1 MIRNHKLRC
10 GVFTQH
16 HVDQLDFD
24 KTPYQLMKDL
34 YPKDDEQKIR
44 SQLARFG
51 VTEGEN
57 ARERETEA

>member
-1 MIRNHKLRC
+1 M
-10 GVFTQH
+10 FTQH

-57 ARERETEA
+57 ARERKTEA